1 MKELNTDKAITLM
14 TFDGEYPITGI
25 TGGDDKIIY
34 LNKEDYVNFLGVY
47 NKIGF
52 SDGEEIFFK
61 DTYGSASFT
70 AALPPFC
77 CTTARSQTIKS
88 EWKSTEIRSTK

>member
-1 MKELNTDKAITLM
+1 M

-25 TGGDDKIIY
+25 TCGDDKIIY

-61 DTYGSASFT
+61 DLRFGFVYGRDSAV
-70 AALPPFC
+70 
-77 CTTARSQTIKS
+77 R
-88 EWKSTEIRSTK
+88 R